1 MPNQIET
8 ELLKYL
14 KANLLLQLNEPNNIK
29 PELLLHR
36 AGFEISEIASLLNKE
51 YKTVHMSISRAAK
64 KSVQK

>member
-1 MPNQIET
+1 MPNPIET

-14 KANLLLQLNEPNNIK
+14 KANLLIQLNADEVIK

-36 AGFEISEIASLLNKE
+36 AGFEISEIASILGKE

-64 KSVQK
+64 KDGKK